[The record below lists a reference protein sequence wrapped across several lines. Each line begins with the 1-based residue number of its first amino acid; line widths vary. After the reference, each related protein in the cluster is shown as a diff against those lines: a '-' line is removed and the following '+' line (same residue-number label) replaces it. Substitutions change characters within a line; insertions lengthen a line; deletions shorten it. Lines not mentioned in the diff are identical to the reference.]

1 MPKAQKTP
9 WPGYWEPTPRNQV
22 TISRA
27 SRSTIRYERER
38 RPQRDASVGDGQQ
51 RGKKR
56 GADFADEDSEGEV
69 FHTPKA
75 RCMTVDKEDDAEM
88 RSMSK
93 LDADESQHASE
104 RLSLQHLTVE
114 ERLATMEDKIQSLD
128 ETTQKHVGDIGYL
141 RPRTVGLASEG
152 RVAKKRVN
160 VLEETV
166 VGINDALS
174 DLSDRQRSCVDLC
187 RDNVALYGKFVD
199 AIEKT
204 NKNLETTQNILE
216 KTVAAQVKDRATISR
231 LRKELSELKDERST
245 TAESTST

>member
-88 RSMSK
+88 RSVSK

-114 ERLATMEDKIQSLD
+114 ERLATMEEKMQSLD
-128 ETTQKHVGDIGYL
+128 ETRQKHIGDIGYL
-141 RPRTVGLASEG
+141 RPRTTELASED
-152 RVAKKRVN
+152 RVIKKRIN
-160 VLEETV
+160 GLEEMIV
-166 VGINDALS
+166 RVN
-174 DLSDRQRSCVDLC
+174 
-187 RDNVALYGKFVD
+187 DNVSAQLELQNSCLEANRD
-199 AIEKT
+199 LISINEKVIVFMERT
-204 NKNLETTQNILE
+204 KKDLKMARKDLE
-216 KTVAAQVKDRATISR
+216 VMRAAHVEDRATISN
-231 LRKELSELKDERST
+231 LRKELSELKDGGST
-245 TAESTST
+245 TTENTST